1 MQELNISIHRDNLID
16 LHIPKDWKISTL
28 NELSKKIIDIDH
40 KMPKKTSDGIPFLS
54 VRFLVKNDLPFLEIR
69 KEDDAIEYI
78 SNKDYEYYSKRF
90 DAKYNDI
97 LYSRFGTI
105 GIAKLINIY
114 EKLIASYSIVLIRPI
129 TDVIV
134 PLFLTYA
141 LNSQI
146 VRKQAKLMTQ
156 GSSNQNFHL
165 SEIRKLRIPLPPFM
179 GQQKIASILSKIDEM
194 IQKTDQVIEQTQRLK
209 KGLMQ
214 KLLTEGIGHTEFKEE
229 NLAFGFLKKQIPVN
243 WRIVKLNDL
252 CKVVRGGSPRPAGDP
267 KYFGGKIPWITV
279 GELTKDD
286 HMYLDSVTEGL
297 TELGKERSRYLEKDT
312 VVIANSGATL
322 GVPKIL
328 NISGCINDGVAAFLN
343 LNSDLLSE
351 FLYFTLFSWINI
363 LRNTNQGIGQPNL
376 NTEMIGNLYFPLP
389 TVEEQRKIVSTIV
402 KVDLKIRYY
411 RQHRSKVE
419 ELKKGLMQK
428 LLTGKIRV
436 KV

>member
-1 MQELNISIHRDNLID
+1 
-16 LHIPKDWKISTL
+16 
-28 NELSKKIIDIDH
+28 
-40 KMPKKTSDGIPFLS
+40 
-54 VRFLVKNDLPFLEIR
+54 
-69 KEDDAIEYI
+69 
-78 SNKDYEYYSKRF
+78 
-90 DAKYNDI
+90 
-97 LYSRFGTI
+97 
-105 GIAKLINIY
+105 
-114 EKLIASYSIVLIRPI
+114 
-129 TDVIV
+129 
-134 PLFLTYA
+134 
-141 LNSQI
+141 
-146 VRKQAKLMTQ
+146 
-156 GSSNQNFHL
+156 
-165 SEIRKLRIPLPPFM
+165 
-179 GQQKIASILSKIDEM
+179 
-194 IQKTDQVIEQTQRLK
+194 
-209 KGLMQ
+209 
-214 KLLTEGIGHTEFKEE
+214 
-229 NLAFGFLKKQIPVN
+229 
-243 WRIVKLNDL
+243 
-252 CKVVRGGSPRPAGDP
+252 
-267 KYFGGKIPWITV
+267 
-279 GELTKDD
+279 
-286 HMYLDSVTEGL
+286 MYLDSVTEGL